1 MYNAIQTA
9 TKHYKPPCQGSL
21 GEIEVHISI
30 SSEAIEKREVNIAI
44 VGLGY
49 VGLPTALRFFEA
61 GFCVFGVDSNPSVI
75 SSLLEQRNPIG
86 EPDLDGKMPSPDDPN
101 WNVTSSFSD
110 SVVNCDVIIVTVPTP
125 VSSDKHLDETNVS
138 EAGESIFQQIHPGSG
153 KVVVLESTV
162 YPGFTKKIWSPLA
175 NNNGLSIGDDIHLAY
190 CPERYNPGDSD
201 STIAN
206 TNRIVGSMNGKVGKR
221 LVELYSTISEASV
234 IYVGQMEVAESSKL
248 IENVQRDI
256 NIALVN
262 ELSMILPNLGIDI
275 EEVLDAASTKWNFHR
290 YFPGIGVG
298 GHCIPVDPYF
308 LIDQATEKNSS
319 VHLISTARMINSQM
333 PAHVAELVLEII
345 DSHNLPIEQTSILLL
360 GWSYKPNIGD
370 TRGSPSLDLARILN
384 VRGIDISVFDPYVP
398 SHEFP
403 DFVSIV
409 SDENDIEGFDM
420 VIMATAHDK
429 FEEIDWEE
437 ISSRMKNKI
446 IFDGRR
452 RLDLDN
458 LSNNGWK
465 VYALG
470 KPNE

>member
-1 MYNAIQTA
+1 MNI
-9 TKHYKPPCQGSL
+9 SL
-21 GEIEVHISI
+21 
-30 SSEAIEKREVNIAI
+30 SSEEINNREVNIAI

-61 GFCVFGVDSNPSVI
+61 GFCVYGIDTDPTVI
-75 SSLLEQRNPIG
+75 SSLSQQRNPIG
-86 EPDLDGKMPSPDDPN
+86 EPDLDGKMPSPDDSN
-101 WNVTSSFSD
+101 WNITSSFSD
-110 SVVNCDVIIVTVPTP
+110 SIVNCDVIIVTVPTP
-125 VSSDKHLDETNVS
+125 VSADKHLDETNVS
-138 EAGESIFQQIHPGSG
+138 EAGESIFQNIIPGSG
-153 KVVVLESTV
+153 KVIVLESTV
-162 YPGFTKKIWSPLA
+162 YPGFTNKIWSPIA
-175 NNNGLSIGDDIHLAY
+175 KNNGLTIGNDVHLAY
-190 CPERYNPGDSD
+190 CPERYNPGDSE
-201 STIAN
+201 STISN
-206 TNRIVGSMNGKVGKR
+206 TNRIVGSMDDVVGGF

-234 IYVGQMEVAESSKL
+234 IFVGEMEVAESSKL

-275 EEVLDAASTKWNFHR
+275 EEVLEAASTKWNFHR

-345 DSHNLPIEQTSILLL
+345 DAHKLTTEHTSLLLL

-370 TRGSPSLDLARILN
+370 TRGSPSLELARILN
-384 VRGIDISVFDPYVP
+384 GHGIDISVFDPYVP
-398 SHEFP
+398 THEFP
-403 DFVSIV
+403 DFATVV

-420 VIMATAHDK
+420 VILATAHDK
-429 FEEIDWEE
+429 FEDIGWQD
-437 ISSRMKNKI
+437 ISGRMKNKI

-452 RLDLDN
+452 CLDLDN
-458 LSNNGWK
+458 FRTLGWE

-470 KPNE
+470 KPNQ